1 MKRIV
6 EEIRMQY
13 FFNLKKF
20 LTYAFYTFLYV
31 FIRFYMFILKKLFLK
46 YKIKYM
52 FLYSI

>member
-31 FIRFYMFILKKLFLK
+31 YFE
-46 YKIKYM
+46 KIV
-52 FLYSI
+52 FEI